1 MFSLSLIR
9 RLLNIS
15 RNYFITGIHAR
26 NLAAVGI
33 SLSNTA
39 DEADGRHRHDSRV
52 NFAKGK

>member
-9 RLLNIS
+9 RLLDIS
-15 RNYFITGIHAR
+15 HNYFITGIHEK

-33 SLSNTA
+33 SVSYTA
-39 DEADGRHRHDSRV
+39 DEADGRHRHDSHV